1 MNCLLVQDRAAADR
15 SVDQRDGEFAD
26 GSVGDWAV
34 MGGEPE
40 LVAVHAEDRGVE
52 RLTQASGAL
61 CDHVEHRLD
70 VSWRTTDHAEDLGSR
85 RLLSEAVGQLMVA
98 SLQLLEQP
106 HVLDRDHR
114 LIGEGLD
121 QGDLILR
128 ERMDLTT
135 PQSSHAK
142 QRVLAKER
150 HREYRPHVL
159 LAHEFR
165 R

>member
-1 MNCLLVQDRAAADR
+1 
-15 SVDQRDGEFAD
+15 
-26 GSVGDWAV
+26 
-34 MGGEPE
+34 
-40 LVAVHAEDRGVE
+40 
-52 RLTQASGAL
+52 
-61 CDHVEHRLD
+61 
-70 VSWRTTDHAEDLGSR
+70 
-85 RLLSEAVGQLMVA
+85 MVA
-98 SLQLLEQP
+98 SLQLREQP
-106 HVLDRDHR
+106 HVLYRDHR